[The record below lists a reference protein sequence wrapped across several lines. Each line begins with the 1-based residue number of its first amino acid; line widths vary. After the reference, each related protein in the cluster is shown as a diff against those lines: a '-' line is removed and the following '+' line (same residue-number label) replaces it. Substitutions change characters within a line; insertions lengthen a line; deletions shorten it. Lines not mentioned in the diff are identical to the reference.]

1 MPAFAQRAPFR
12 PTRFSVQ
19 VSGRGPDV
27 VLIPGLTSGRD
38 VWYSTVRALPGRRY
52 HLVQVAGFAGEP
64 ARGNARGPILLPLE
78 EEIAR
83 YIAAAGLNRPAIV
96 GHSMGGTLAMMLA
109 ARHPGLV
116 GRLMVVDMMPR
127 PAGLFGGDTNLGPL
141 ADQLRSMIATPGG
154 RQLFANVIGAF
165 SPPDPGH
172 RSDPDVVARA
182 MDELAAID
190 LTPQLPR
197 IAAPLTVVYASP
209 TPQARAV
216 LDRDFARAYAP
227 ARSKRLVRID
237 GSGHMVMLDQPARF
251 QVALRAFLGS

>member
-1 MPAFAQRAPFR
+1 M
-12 PTRFSVQ
+12 
-19 VSGRGPDV
+19 

-52 HLVQVAGFAGEP
+52 HLIQVAGFAGEP

-83 YIAAAGLNRPAIV
+83 YIAAAGLSRPAIV

-165 SPPDPGH
+165 SPSDPGH
-172 RSDPDVVARA
+172 RSDPDVLARA
-182 MDELAAID
+182 MDELATID
-190 LTPQLPR
+190 LTPQLAR
-197 IAAPLTVVYASP
+197 SAAPLTVVYASP

-251 QVALRAFLGS
+251 QAALRSFLGS